1 MINDLTSKP
10 NGITAGQVMKA
21 ADLVGY
27 QSGAV
32 VSREIVK
39 MPAGNIT
46 IFSFD
51 EGQGLS
57 EHKTPFDALVQVL
70 EGEAE
75 VFIEGKPHHIQ
86 SGEII
91 LMPAN
96 QLHAL
101 KALKQFKMI
110 LTMMHSW
117 CRVMPLKY
125 LSKFKDLD

>member
-1 MINDLTSKP
+1 MKREGMKFKGVQWSSIMENDHTAKSK
-10 NGITAGQVMKA
+10 GIVGGQVMKA

-27 QSGAV
+27 QTGAI

-39 MPAGNIT
+39 TPAGNIT

-57 EHKTPFDALVQVL
+57 EHKAPFDALVQVL

-75 VFIEGKPHHIQ
+75 VSIEGIPHHVGG
-86 SGEII
+86 GEIV

-101 KALKQFKMI
+101 KALKRFKMI
-110 LTMMHSW
+110 LTMIH
-117 CRVMPLKY
+117 P
-125 LSKFKDLD
+125 

>member
-1 MINDLTSKP
+1 MNNDQTSPSK
-10 NGITAGQVMKA
+10 GIVSSQVTKLA
-21 ADLVGY
+21 ELIGY
-27 QSGAV
+27 QTGAV

-39 MPAGNIT
+39 GHTGNIT

-51 EGQGLS
+51 EGQSLS

-70 EGEAE
+70 EGEVE
-75 VFIEGKPHHIQ
+75 ISIEGKPYHVE

-101 KALKQFKMI
+101 KALKKFKMI
-110 LTMMHSW
+110 LTMIKS
-117 CRVMPLKY
+117 
-125 LSKFKDLD
+125 

>member
-1 MINDLTSKP
+1 MKNDLISKP
-10 NGITAGQVMKA
+10 NGIVAGQVIKA
-21 ADLVGY
+21 TDLVGF
-27 QSGAV
+27 QTGAI

-39 MPAGNIT
+39 LPTGNIT

-70 EGEAE
+70 EGEVE
-75 VFIEGKPHHIQ
+75 VSIDGKPYHVE

-110 LTMMHSW
+110 LTMIKS
-117 CRVMPLKY
+117 
-125 LSKFKDLD
+125 

>member
-110 LTMMHSW
+110 LTMMHS
-117 CRVMPLKY
+117 
-125 LSKFKDLD
+125 

>member
-1 MINDLTSKP
+1 
-10 NGITAGQVMKA
+10 
-21 ADLVGY
+21 
-27 QSGAV
+27 
-32 VSREIVK
+32 
-39 MPAGNIT
+39 
-46 IFSFD
+46 
-51 EGQGLS
+51 
-57 EHKTPFDALVQVL
+57 L

-110 LTMMHSW
+110 LTMMHS
-117 CRVMPLKY
+117 
-125 LSKFKDLD
+125 